1 MKFSD
6 WLKKIFNSE
15 KREINIEEFAKDKL
29 ANEKWLYH
37 YFLIPF
43 PKSEKETNEE
53 FIERANK
60 MAEII
65 MSVVLGQLVASDKQ
79 DIDKRTFIYLGSLQK
94 NVNIILINEG
104 DNKFSFLVRFADTSV
119 KDIKKSKNE
128 GLLIRNIKPRPIN
141 SYLFSPLQ
149 SLTTTKILP
158 NIEFGLVAIL
168 KIQPHENMTYLTFDS
183 KKPIVT
189 QFDGLQYFTYPIEK
203 RAKLYKKYPK
213 IDKLLFGMDFLDFI
227 DWIMEKKNDN
237 EHMKKYCQAVK
248 VILKKMDI

>member
-94 NVNIILINEG
+94 NDYMKN
-104 DNKFSFLVRFADTSV
+104 TS
-119 KDIKKSKNE
+119 
-128 GLLIRNIKPRPIN
+128 L
-141 SYLFSPLQ
+141 
-149 SLTTTKILP
+149 
-158 NIEFGLVAIL
+158 
-168 KIQPHENMTYLTFDS
+168 
-183 KKPIVT
+183 
-189 QFDGLQYFTYPIEK
+189 
-203 RAKLYKKYPK
+203 
-213 IDKLLFGMDFLDFI
+213 
-227 DWIMEKKNDN
+227 
-237 EHMKKYCQAVK
+237 
-248 VILKKMDI
+248 